1 MNFGSKF
8 AAWVSFDTDINEF
21 RQQVCGLGIFRYRYL
36 AVLKIS
42 RKSGAD
48 SCSTP
53 LVSRTRNMV
62 PYVDQSDQMVAEPG
76 AAYGSYCR

>member
-1 MNFGSKF
+1 MIIGFKFYRNFFFFKIERYFKGSGCK
-8 AAWVSFDTDINEF
+8 NEF
-21 RQQVCGLGIFRYRYL
+21 RQQVLGLGIFPYRYL

-53 LVSRTRNMV
+53 LVSLFENF
-62 PYVDQSDQMVAEPG
+62 PG
-76 AAYGSYCR
+76 DRA